1 MGQSAERLL
10 AFLSLFRQPFEG
22 GKKSLF
28 TKARWVVE
36 GLLVASRKN
45 LQAIALS
52 LGKSDNQALN
62 HFISDSVW
70 DPSLV
75 CDQVAM
81 LFYKMIER
89 LGALSNLCLV
99 IDESGNPKKGKAS
112 AGVERQYCGKVGKTD
127 NCQVGVFAALNC
139 GALTSIIN
147 AVLYLPKSW
156 TGDGKRMDK
165 VGVPTVNRTYKTK
178 IEIARNLIL
187 DVKKRLKIPFQWVVF
202 DAFYGRDLGL
212 LRELHRLSI
221 TFMAQ
226 IPETHQVFLKDFG
239 LKVPKPKSKRGRKP
253 KKRKPTRT
261 SINVKSY
268 AKKLRAADWA
278 KLNVRTAST
287 GMLQAYYHRVPVW
300 VFDEKEMKKCRYI
313 LMIRK
318 ELNGELSY
326 HLTNSKAHLPRLA
339 FMQGQRY
346 FVEQSFREAKQ
357 ELGMDQYQ
365 VRGYGAWHKH
375 MALVMMAQLFVQ
387 QEKVFINPKE
397 VAVTTQDIVTVIKFF
412 LLPRKEFNQIIHQ
425 IEAKNKTV
433 LSKIRYLTK

>member
-1 MGQSAERLL
+1 M
-10 AFLSLFRQPFEG
+10 SLFRQPFEG
-22 GKKSLF
+22 NKKSLF

-36 GLLVASRKN
+36 GLLSAPRKN
-45 LQAIALS
+45 LQVIAQS

-62 HFISDSVW
+62 HFISGSVW
-70 DPSLV
+70 GPSLV

-81 LFYKMIER
+81 LFYKPIEG
-89 LGALSNLCLV
+89 LGALANLCLV
-99 IDESGNPKKGKAS
+99 IDESGNPKKGNAS

-156 TGDGKRMDK
+156 TGEEKRMGK
-165 VGVPTVNRTYKTK
+165 VGVPAANRAHKTK
-178 IEIARNLIL
+178 MEIARNLIL

-212 LRELHRLSI
+212 PRALNRHAI

-226 IPETHQVFLKDFG
+226 IPETHQVFFQDFS
-239 LKVPKPKSKRGRKP
+239 LKVPKPKSKHGRKP
-253 KKRKPTRT
+253 KKRKPTRVH
-261 SINVKSY
+261 INVKSY
-268 AKKLRAADWA
+268 AKKLRAADWT
-278 KLNVRTAST
+278 KLKVRTAST
-287 GMLQAYYHRVPVW
+287 GMPEAYFHRVPVW
-300 VFDEKEMKKCRYI
+300 VFDEKEMSKCRFI
-313 LMIRK
+313 SMIRK
-318 ELNGELSY
+318 ELNGDLSY

-412 LLPRKEFNQIIHQ
+412 LLPGKKLNQIIHQ
-425 IEAKNKTV
+425 IKAKNKTV

>member
-1 MGQSAERLL
+1 M
-10 AFLSLFRQPFEG
+10 LS
-22 GKKSLF
+22 
-28 TKARWVVE
+28 
-36 GLLVASRKN
+36 ASRKN
-45 LQAIALS
+45 LQVIS
-52 LGKSDNQALN
+52 RDLGKSDNQALN

-70 DPSLV
+70 DHFLV
-75 CDQVAM
+75 FDQVAI
-81 LFYKMIER
+81 LFYRAIEK
-89 LGALSNLCLV
+89 LGALANLCLV
-99 IDESGNPKKGKAS
+99 IDESGNPKKGKSS

-156 TGDGKRMDK
+156 TGDEKRMDK
-165 VGVPTVNRTYKTK
+165 VGVPTANRAYKTK

-202 DAFYGRDLGL
+202 DAFYGRDQGL
-212 LRELHRLSI
+212 LRELDRLAI

-226 IPETHQVFLKDFG
+226 VPETHHVFLHDFG
-239 LKVPKPKSKRGRKP
+239 MKVPKPKNKRGRKP
-253 KKRKPTRT
+253 KKQKPTRA

-268 AKKLRAADWA
+268 AKKLRAADWT
-278 KLNVRTAST
+278 KIKVRTAST
-287 GMLQAYYHRVPVW
+287 GMLQAYFHRVPVW
-300 VFDEKEMKKCRYI
+300 VFDEKKLHKARFI
-313 LMIRK
+313 LMVRK

-326 HLTNSKAHLPRLA
+326 HLTNSRVHLTRLA
-339 FMQGQRY
+339 FMQAQRY

-375 MALVMMAQLFVQ
+375 MALVAMAQLFVQ
-387 QEKVFINPKE
+387 EEKIVVNPKE
-397 VAVTTQDIVTVIKFF
+397 VAVTTQDIVKVIKHL
-412 LLPRKEFNQIIHQ
+412 LLPERKLDQIILQ
-425 IEAKNKTV
+425 IKAKNKTV